1 MGDEETRSPSRQ
13 GDRDPSAD
21 VTSPVI
27 PSPAARTPDATVSG
41 IANLEAPERKPAA
54 REAGATGIPDRL
66 GRYTIKRVLGEGGMG
81 TVYLAE
87 QENPRREVALKV
99 IRAGYLAP
107 EMLRRFELESQV
119 LGRLQH
125 PGIAQIYEAGVF
137 ASPTRERG
145 DAPPTPFFAME
156 FIRGVPLTEY
166 ADSKRLGTRQRL
178 ELIAKVCDA
187 VYHAHQKGVIH
198 RDLKPGNILVTEL
211 DSPSGRSTQHAAPST
226 SAQPKILDFGIAR
239 ATDSDIQQT
248 TMQTDVGQLI
258 GTVPYMSP
266 EQVGG
271 DPNELDTRSDV
282 YALGVIA
289 YELLAG
295 RLPHDLR
302 RKMIHEAARI
312 IREEEPTRLSSINRT
327 LRGDVETIVAKALE
341 KEKTRRYQS
350 AESLASDIRR
360 YLKDEPIAARPASTW
375 YQAAKFAKRNKGLVT
390 GLSAAF
396 VLLIAGV
403 IGTSIGLSQAV
414 EARDAEA
421 AARKEADTQRD
432 AAVAARTA
440 EERQRKLAEEQRDRA
455 VKAEAE
461 TNERAKELKLVSDFQ
476 AGMLEQVDPTE
487 AGIRL
492 TRDVNE
498 RFAEALKKLHV
509 PEDQQKPRADAF
521 RQEWLRVNA
530 TDTALALID
539 ETILKPAVA
548 TIDKEFK
555 DQPLVDAQLCQTLA
569 DRYTDLGLY
578 DAAFPLQ
585 ERALATRR
593 RVLGEEHPD
602 ALASMNNMGALLKAA
617 GRLTDAE
624 PYYREALEKQRRVLG
639 EDHPDTLASMNNLGL
654 LLGAMGKYAEAERCI
669 RDGLERSRRSLGEDD
684 AQTLSFING
693 VGFLLRARGKLAEA
707 EPFWS
712 EALEKSRRVLGENHP
727 RTLSS
732 MNNMGVLLNDLG
744 RPAEAEPY
752 YREALERRRR
762 LLGEDH
768 PDTLQS
774 INGMGFLLQ
783 SRGRLA
789 EAEPYFREAL
799 EKRRRLLGEEHPDTL
814 NSISNMG
821 FMLQAQGRFAEAEP
835 CHREALD
842 KCRRV
847 LGEEHPSTLSCM
859 NNLGFVLYSL
869 GRLAEAESCWRQALE
884 TRRRVLGEDHPDTIV
899 SMNNLGALLVAQGK
913 PAEAEVLYREA
924 LDASRRVLGEE
935 HPETLMS
942 IGKAGNL
949 LRAMGEFTE
958 AEPYLREALEKR
970 RRLLGENH
978 PDTVTSIGNMGAL
991 LNARGEFAEAEPYC
1005 REALEKRRRVLGE
1018 EHPDTL
1024 LSLYNLISLLI
1035 KLERFA
1041 EAAPM
1046 AEECV
1051 RGNAHHFGPAHNET
1065 RDAITL
1071 AVTLYESWDE
1081 ADPGK
1086 GHDAKAAAWKARLD
1100 AINTPTPPNSDQ
1112 ATQAAP
1118 GGG

>member
-1 MGDEETRSPSRQ
+1 MRYGGDVPDEATRSLGGQGEPVRPVDAASPLTPTSGVSDAPST
-13 GDRDPSAD
+13 SA
-21 VTSPVI
+21 
-27 PSPAARTPDATVSG
+27 PA
-41 IANLEAPERKPAA
+41 
-54 REAGATGIPDRL
+54 RL

-137 ASPTRERG
+137 ASPTHERG

-156 FIRGVPLTEY
+156 FVKGVPLTEY

-198 RDLKPGNILVTEL
+198 RDLKPSNILVTEL
-211 DSPSGRSTQHAAPST
+211 DPGPSTQHAAPST
-226 SAQPKILDFGIAR
+226 SALPKILDFGVAR

-266 EQVGG
+266 EQVTG

-312 IREEEPTRLSSINRT
+312 IREEEPTPLSSINRT
-327 LRGDVETIVAKALE
+327 LRGDVDTIIAKALE

-375 YQAAKFAKRNKGLVT
+375 YQASKFAKRNKGLVT
-390 GLSAAF
+390 GLAAAF

-509 PEDQQKPRADAF
+509 PEDQQKARVDAF

-530 TDTALALID
+530 TDAALALID

-548 TIDKEFK
+548 TLDKEFK
-555 DQPLVDAQLCQTLA
+555 EQPVVDAQLRQTLA
-569 DRYTDLGLY
+569 ERYRKLGLY
-578 DAAFPLQ
+578 DAAYPLQ
-585 ERALATRR
+585 KSALATRR
-593 RVLGEEHPD
+593 RVLREEHPD
-602 ALASMNNMGALLKAA
+602 TLTSINNMGALLWSQGKLAES
-617 GRLTDAE
+617 E
-624 PYYREALEKQRRVLG
+624 PYYR
-639 EDHPDTLASMNNLGL
+639 
-654 LLGAMGKYAEAERCI
+654 
-669 RDGLERSRRSLGEDD
+669 
-684 AQTLSFING
+684 
-693 VGFLLRARGKLAEA
+693 
-707 EPFWS
+707 
-712 EALEKSRRVLGENHP
+712 EALEKSRRVLGEEHP
-727 RTLSS
+727 NTLSFI
-732 MNNMGVLLNDLG
+732 NNMGVLLHSQG
-744 RPAEAEPY
+744 K
-752 YREALERRRR
+752 
-762 LLGEDH
+762 
-768 PDTLQS
+768 
-774 INGMGFLLQ
+774 
-783 SRGRLA
+783 LA
-789 EAEPYFREAL
+789 EAEPYWREAL
-799 EKRRRLLGEEHPDTL
+799 EKRRSVLGEEHPDTL
-814 NSISNMG
+814 DSVHSMG
-821 FMLQAQGRFAEAEP
+821 VLLQAQGKLAEAEP
-835 CHREALD
+835 YCREDLDKSRRVLGEEHPHTLASINNMGNLLQAQGKLAEAALYFREALQKRRRVLGEEHPD
-842 KCRRV
+842 TIVSIHNMGLLLWPQSKFTEAEPYWREALEKSRRV
-847 LGEEHPSTLSCM
+847 LGEEHPSTL
-859 NNLGFVLYSL
+859 L
-869 GRLAEAESCWRQALE
+869 
-884 TRRRVLGEDHPDTIV
+884 
-899 SMNNLGALLVAQGK
+899 
-913 PAEAEVLYREA
+913 
-924 LDASRRVLGEE
+924 
-935 HPETLMS
+935 S
-942 IGKAGNL
+942 I
-949 LRAMGEFTE
+949 
-958 AEPYLREALEKR
+958 
-970 RRLLGENH
+970 H
-978 PDTVTSIGNMGAL
+978 NMGAL
-991 LNARGEFAEAEPYC
+991 LYSQGKFAEAEPYW

-1018 EHPDTL
+1018 EHSETL
-1024 LSLYNLISLLI
+1024 LSIHYLGYVLHARGKLAEAEPYYREALEKSRRVLGEEHPNTLLFNNSVGVVLHGQGKLAEAEPYYREALQKHRRVLSSDHRDTQTSMARLATLLDSLARPVESEVLWRELFDLRTAGLPAGHWLTASARSCLGGSLLSQA
-1035 KLERFA
+1035 RFA
-1041 EAAPM
+1041 EAEPLIIEGFSGLSRAKETPPKPDDRLRE
-1046 AEECV
+1046 ACERAV
-1051 RGNAHHFGPAHNET
+1051 R
-1065 RDAITL
+1065 
-1071 AVTLYESWDE
+1071 LYESWDKAE
-1081 ADPGK
+1081 PGK
-1086 GHDAKAAAWKARLD
+1086 GHDAKAAEWKAKLD
-1100 AINTPTPPNSDQ
+1100 ALTPSPEP
-1112 ATQAAP
+1112 AAAP
-1118 GGG
+1118 K